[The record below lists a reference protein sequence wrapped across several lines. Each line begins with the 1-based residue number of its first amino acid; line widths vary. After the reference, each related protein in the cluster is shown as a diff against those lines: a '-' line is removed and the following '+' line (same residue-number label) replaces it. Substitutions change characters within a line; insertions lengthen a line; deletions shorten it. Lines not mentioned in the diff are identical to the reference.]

1 MRGAVLAVSGE
12 LDSNCAMADLRQSP
26 RKPFEVRVDYEQM
39 NSFFADYTKDISKG
53 GTFIKT
59 ERPLPMGTRCTFKFV
74 LPALSEPLVL
84 IGEVAWILPIE
95 AAQMRGEDAGM
106 GVRFLFKDDDARD
119 DFEKLIEKMM
129 EDALGPAV
137 AQRLLHQK

>member
-1 MRGAVLAVSGE
+1 
-12 LDSNCAMADLRQSP
+12 MADLRHSP

-59 ERPLPMGTRCTFKFV
+59 ERPLPIGTRCQFSFV

-84 IGEVAWILPIE
+84 RGEVAWILPVE
-95 AAQMRGEDAGM
+95 AAQARSEDPGM
-106 GVRFLFKDDDARD
+106 GVRFLFADDEARE
-119 DFEKLIEKMM
+119 DFERLIEKMM
-129 EDALGPAV
+129 EDALGPEV
-137 AQRLLHQK
+137 AHKLLNR

>member
-1 MRGAVLAVSGE
+1 
-12 LDSNCAMADLRQSP
+12 
-26 RKPFEVRVDYEQM
+26 M

-59 ERPLPMGTRCTFKFV
+59 ERPLPIGTRCTFAFN

-84 IGEVAWILPIE
+84 RGEVAWLLPVD
-95 AAQMRGEDAGM
+95 AAKARNEEPGM
-106 GVRFLFKDDDARD
+106 GVRFLFEDDEARE
-119 DFEKLIEKMM
+119 DFERLIEKMM

-137 AQRLLHQK
+137 AHKLLNR